1 MHKNGGVFPFQSD
14 QRNRTYGVCIESEF
28 ACLSSY
34 PTTALILVVCCTHT
48 RNLRIA
54 WPRELVAGLRLL
66 VYLMGTVPFKYLY
79 EKKSVAVKGK
89 HMAVGT
95 LEDVSD
101 CVGVATCISR
111 LS

>member
-1 MHKNGGVFPFQSD
+1 MGVYFLSSLISETE
-14 QRNRTYGVCIESEF
+14 RTVCIESEF

-34 PTTALILVVCCTHT
+34 PTTALILVVCTHT